1 MNVKR
6 NTAKKCRIKD
16 LLNGRY
22 VKREGWQPN
31 YFETL
36 IGRISRANIIA
47 TIVSNQQNLIII
59 DDGTGLLELRIF
71 YQKQFKYNTGSTTLI
86 IGKPRSFNNQ
96 TYLVPEIIKKI
107 DNQKWIELRKLELK
121 KIKYYKK
128 IKEKQ
133 IKRENTQNISENLL
147 KKIFELDKGEGVK
160 INDVLNFFESNNA
173 NSSINQLIEQCYT
186 QNSLLKDCYDMLD

>member
-173 NSSINQLIEQCYT
+173 NSSINQLIEQGEIFEIKPGIVKT
-186 QNSLLKDCYDMLD
+186 I

>member
-1 MNVKR
+1 M
-6 NTAKKCRIKD
+6 
-16 LLNGRY
+16 
-22 VKREGWQPN
+22 KREGWQPN

-173 NSSINQLIEQCYT
+173 NSSINQLIEQGEIFEIKPGIVKT
-186 QNSLLKDCYDMLD
+186 I